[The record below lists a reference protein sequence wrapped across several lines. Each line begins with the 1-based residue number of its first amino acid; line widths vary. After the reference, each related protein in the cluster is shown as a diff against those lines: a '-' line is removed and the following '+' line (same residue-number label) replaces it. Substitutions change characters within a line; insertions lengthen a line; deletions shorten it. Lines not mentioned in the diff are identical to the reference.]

1 MGKYE
6 NTPRVLKKRLIV
18 SYIYRVNF
26 SNCAPIFLPSP
37 PLPTGTLL
45 NKPAL
50 AYFCVWPTEFNSF
63 GGRLFT
69 GAEATMGGL
78 HPLKKMTPPPIINHQ
93 QSPQGRMEP
102 PGPSPFVIK
111 CSWAQSWAGFVQT
124 ATAAASS

>member
-6 NTPRVLKKRLIV
+6 DTPRVLKKRLTV
-18 SYIYRVNF
+18 SCIYRVNF

-50 AYFCVWPTEFNSF
+50 AYFCMWPTEFNSF

-69 GAEATMGGL
+69 GAEATMGGYT
-78 HPLKKMTPPPIINHQ
+78 HSRKRPLLPSLIASSSLGEGWSLLGPPRLSSNA
-93 QSPQGRMEP
+93 
-102 PGPSPFVIK
+102 PGPSL
-111 CSWAQSWAGFVQT
+111 VQVLCRLPQPPP
-124 ATAAASS
+124 